1 MNFTRRL
8 FVPAG
13 LLVLTVAI
21 GGCVSA
27 GSVQGTRTQ
36 PSNEFAC
43 VGAADFNKCRIQNDK
58 YSLAPAARP
67 GRR

>member
-13 LLVLTVAI
+13 LLVLTAVL
-21 GGCVSA
+21 GGCA
-27 GSVQGTRTQ
+27 AQGSVQGLSAQ

-43 VGAADFNKCRIQNDK
+43 DTASDFSKCRIEHDK
-58 YSLAPAARP
+58 HSLAPAVRS
-67 GRR
+67 GR